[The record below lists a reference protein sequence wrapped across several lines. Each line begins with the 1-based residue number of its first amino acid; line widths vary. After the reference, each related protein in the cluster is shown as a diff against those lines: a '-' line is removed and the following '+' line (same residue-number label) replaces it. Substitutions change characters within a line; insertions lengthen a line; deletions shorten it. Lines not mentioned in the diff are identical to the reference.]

1 VLIVIIIKGEF
12 NGIKKKEV
20 VANFCLQELKK
31 AMKTPRQDSLWPHRD
46 FTSRYLPYE
55 RQHLLQDETA
65 NSQCYS
71 YKFNGYNFFKQLNL

>member
-31 AMKTPRQDSLWPHRD
+31 AMKTPRQDSL
-46 FTSRYLPYE
+46 
-55 RQHLLQDETA
+55 
-65 NSQCYS
+65 
-71 YKFNGYNFFKQLNL
+71 